1 VSEAACLRLL
11 ATVGMVY
18 FPWFTQRTPAA
29 RTMLG
34 A

>member
-1 VSEAACLRLL
+1 L